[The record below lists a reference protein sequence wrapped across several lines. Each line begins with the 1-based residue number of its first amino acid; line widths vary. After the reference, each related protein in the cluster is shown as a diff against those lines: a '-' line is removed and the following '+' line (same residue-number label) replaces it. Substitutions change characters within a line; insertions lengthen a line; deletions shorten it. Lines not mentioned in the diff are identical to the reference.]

1 MGFLKDNS
9 IKAVAFDI
17 DGTFYPLWKTQIRVA
32 LASLSS
38 LPFAI
43 NYNKARQRVRTEDS
57 FLSLPP
63 LSPKERGERMCRY
76 MWNRSGEEDIEYF
89 LDKENKVFFSKYE
102 KSFSS
107 IKAYDGVEELLDKL
121 KDEGIKLGVLSD
133 FPIGTKLKAMKID
146 KYFPIQLSS
155 EDWGRYKPCLT
166 PFEMLISKM
175 NLEPHAILYVGD
187 SLRKD
192 IEGAQRAGLR
202 TALLSKK
209 EGSGSEDILFRD
221 YSELDRVLF

>member
-1 MGFLKDNS
+1 MGCLDDNS

-17 DGTFYPLWKTQIRVA
+17 DGTFYPLWKTQLRVA

-38 LPFAI
+38 LPFAV
-43 NYNKARQRVRTEDS
+43 NYNKARQRMRTEDS

-63 LSPKERGERMCRY
+63 LSEMERGERMCRY
-76 MWNRSGEEDIEYF
+76 MWNRSDDGDIEFF
-89 LDKENKVFFSKYE
+89 LQKEKKVFFSRYE

-107 IKAYDGVEELLDKL
+107 IKAYDNVENVLEKL
-121 KDEGIKLGVLSD
+121 EKRSIKMGVLSD
-133 FPIGTKLKAMKID
+133 FPIGSKLKAMGID
-146 KYFPIQLSS
+146 RFFTIQLSS

-175 NLEPHAILYVGD
+175 DMEPRAILYVGD

-192 IEGAQRAGLR
+192 IEGAKRAGLR

-209 EGSGSEDILFRD
+209 EESGSADIVFRD
-221 YSELDRVLF
+221 WSELDRVLF